1 MKAIDWGKMFLP
13 DANPVEIFI
22 RGSIIYLSL
31 FVLLRYVLRR
41 EAGTLGLTDLLVIV
55 LLADAAQNGM
65 AGDYQSI
72 TDGLVLVCTLVFWS
86 YLLAWLAFHSPFWR
100 RVVQPPRVKLVEHG
114 KLLWKNLAREKITEN
129 ELMGELRNHGVD
141 DVARVRA
148 AYIESDGMISVIT
161 ASGEAGGAPK
171 KKNRGT

>member
-1 MKAIDWGKMFLP
+1 MQPIEWAKMFMP

-22 RGSIIYLSL
+22 RGTLIYLSL
-31 FVLLRYVLRR
+31 FVLLRFVLRR

-86 YLLAWLAFHSPFWR
+86 YLLAWLSFHFPFWR
-100 RVVQPPRVKLVEHG
+100 RVVQPPRVKLVDQGE
-114 KLLWKNLAREKITEN
+114 LLWKNLAREKITEE
-129 ELMGELRNHGVD
+129 ELMGELRSHGVE
-141 DVARVRA
+141 DVAKVRA

-161 ASGEAGGAPK
+161 ARAEGGEPSK
-171 KKNRGT
+171 KKGRGV

>member
-1 MKAIDWGKMFLP
+1 MKGIEWAKMFMP

-31 FVLLRYVLRR
+31 FLLLRYVLRR

-65 AGDYQSI
+65 AGEYQSI

-86 YLLAWLAFHSPFWR
+86 YLLAWLAFHFPFWR
-100 RVVQPPRVKLVEHG
+100 HVVQPPRVKLVQHG
-114 KLLWKNLAREKITEN
+114 KVLWKNLEREKITEN
-129 ELMGELRNHGVD
+129 ELMGELRNHGVE

-161 ASGEAGGAPK
+161 AREEAEEPPRK
-171 KKNRGT
+171 KSRGT